1 MHRSLLA
8 LLFAGLALALVT
20 APEARAQKKKLDI
33 TKTWNGSVEDEKAI
47 KPEAITSTK
56 GLEAAWK
63 AWNQKDEMPK
73 VDFSKDIVVAVYSV
87 GSRLNIAGAN
97 LDEKG
102 NLTVLGF
109 GTRDIRPGFR
119 FVLGTVSKEGIK
131 TVNGKDLPKE

>member
-8 LLFAGLALALVT
+8 LLFAGSALALMT
-20 APEARAQKKKLDI
+20 APEAHAQKKKLDI
-33 TKTWNGSVEDEKAI
+33 TKTWNGSVDDEKAI
-47 KPEAITSTK
+47 KPEAITSAK
-56 GLEAAWK
+56 SLEAAWK
-63 AWNQKDEMPK
+63 AWKLKDEMPK
-73 VDFSKDIVVAVYSV
+73 VDFSKEIVVAVYSV
-87 GSRLNIAGAN
+87 GSRLNIAAAN